1 MGQGNDAVLQRLIDK
16 SEIYDVMCRYARS
29 VDRGDWALLRSTYH
43 PDAYDDHVGFKGT
56 LDGLVDW
63 LDQRFAGV
71 DNSVHFLGNCL
82 IEFATSDVALVETY
96 FTSRR
101 LRRPTDEER
110 SGLAEGDVLC
120 RQTWGRYIDRFE
132 RRNGEWRV
140 AKRKVVLDAGYT
152 SVAKGGQTG
161 NAAAPGLRNA
171 SDALYGAYR
180 EIFGAPLRPDGV
192 S

>member
-1 MGQGNDAVLQRLIDK
+1 MSQSKEEALQRLVDK
-16 SEIYDVMCRYARS
+16 SEIHDVMCRYARS

-43 PDAYDDHVGFKGT
+43 PDAYDDHVGYKGT
-56 LDGLVDW
+56 LEGLIEW

-82 IEFATSDVALVETY
+82 VEFATSDLALVETY

-101 LRRPTDEER
+101 LRHPVGEECN
-110 SGLAEGDVLC
+110 GLAADDMLC

-140 AKRKVVLDAGYT
+140 AKRKVVLDAGFT
-152 SVAKGGQTG
+152 SVAKGGAKG
-161 NAAAPGLRNA
+161 NAAAPGLRNL
-171 SDALYGAYR
+171 SDALYSAHR
-180 EIFGAPLRPDGV
+180 EIFGTVPRSNAV